1 MRFVTCKFQVKSYQ
15 LQLASPSNKLSYS
28 TPPAYIIIMNVC
40 HLTFIYSTVNVLEK
54 YRIMNNI
61 VKALEEV
68 FMLNNHK
75 L

>member
-15 LQLASPSNKLSYS
+15 VQLASSYS
-28 TPPAYIIIMNVC
+28 TPPASIIIMNVC